1 MDNAY
6 KFKKILI
13 TGGTSRFFRY
23 LQNELPKKKIESPKK
38 NYFNLLKLNQ
48 MLKYVKKKKFSHLIH
63 IAGLSRPM
71 KEHDKNII
79 NSINLNIVGTANIVK
94 LCKLNN
100 IKLIYFSTNYVYP
113 CKTGNYK
120 ELDPLLPINNYAWSK
135 LGGECSVIMYKNSL
149 ILRIC
154 MTDYPFIHKKA
165 VQGAY
170 SSFLYNKT
178 VAKIIPYLLDEK
190 GIINIGGKKREI
202 YKFALKFS
210 KKDVSKIS
218 INKIKKFPKDSSL
231 NIGKLKVVLKKKNLT
246 NKIIL

>member
-1 MDNAY
+1 
-6 KFKKILI
+6 
-13 TGGTSRFFRY
+13 
-23 LQNELPKKKIESPKK
+23 
-38 NYFNLLKLNQ
+38 
-48 MLKYVKKKKFSHLIH
+48 
-63 IAGLSRPM
+63 
-71 KEHDKNII
+71 
-79 NSINLNIVGTANIVK
+79 
-94 LCKLNN
+94 
-100 IKLIYFSTNYVYP
+100 
-113 CKTGNYK
+113 
-120 ELDPLLPINNYAWSK
+120 
-135 LGGECSVIMYKNSL
+135 
-149 ILRIC
+149 

-210 KKDVSKIS
+210 KKNVSKIS